1 MVLTR
6 LFSVR
11 QFVSCFPVFA
21 SQSFCEEKLVKHR
34 TNYYSHSMKEVC
46 FHSEPDWCGGTS
58 RTPSPSFLGC
68 SILHRDFFAI
78 AGCNLP
84 RNYLESRNW
93 SMAGRVCRGFAHSEK
108 RNLCDFCL
116 EFLLY
121 VYMLGNVSALQI
133 RRDLIGKLNP
143 RWIYWIVL
151 TRSLGLCGQTV
162 ELLRRNRLLRS
173 QLTVRSFHI
182 VIFSSSNALLTNQ
195 RLKNSQV

>member
-1 MVLTR
+1 MFVNSFHAFLSS
-6 LFSVR
+6 LLNLSVKKNWLNTGLIITAIQWR
-11 QFVSCFPVFA
+11 RFVSIRNQIDV
-21 SQSFCEEKLVKHR
+21 
-34 TNYYSHSMKEVC
+34 
-46 FHSEPDWCGGTS
+46 GGTS